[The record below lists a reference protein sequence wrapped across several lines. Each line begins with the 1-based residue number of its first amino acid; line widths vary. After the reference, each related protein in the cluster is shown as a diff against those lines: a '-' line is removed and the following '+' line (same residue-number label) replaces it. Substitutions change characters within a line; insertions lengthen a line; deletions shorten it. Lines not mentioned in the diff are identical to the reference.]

1 MHTEFYAGGIKG
13 IVNVNGTYW
22 SNNNTKPLFTNTWVR
37 LEGKG
42 VGVQLGNLNASDL
55 EVNLVG
61 RGAEVSVNPFK
72 DKRSGIRVGAVEK
85 VIIL

>member
-1 MHTEFYAGGIKG
+1 MVLIGVITTQNLYLPI
-13 IVNVNGTYW
+13 
-22 SNNNTKPLFTNTWVR
+22 PVR

-72 DKRSGIRVGAVEK
+72 DKRSAFGLGLLK
-85 VIIL
+85 KL

>member
-1 MHTEFYAGGIKG
+1 M
-13 IVNVNGTYW
+13 NGTYW
-22 SNNNTKPLFTNTWVR
+22 SNNNTKPLFTNTRVR

-42 VGVQLGNLNASDL
+42 VGVQLGNLNASDA

-72 DKRSGIRVGAVEK
+72 DKRSAFGLGLLK
-85 VIIL
+85 KL